1 MYLLF
6 LDESGLPEDEIFA
19 MGGIAV
25 RADDWVELKSR
36 WAGCLGRHSWPDD
49 KELKWADVGTSMPPD
64 VCDTLYETITAMP
77 VTAFSTVLYTTV
89 GADSGRYDE
98 FFASPEKTYST
109 AVKFIAERYQR
120 FLKHQDSHG
129 VIVLD
134 SRWDQKDDETSK
146 FFNLMQK
153 EGTGFADL
161 DRIVDSLLLGP
172 SHFSLG
178 LQIADLV
185 VGPARASCFGLGEAS
200 RRHKQLVES
209 IYCRHP
215 SSNEVLGVGLK
226 YFPDTVRP
234 EPPREDRLFN
244 PRESA

>member
-6 LDESGLPEDEIFA
+6 LDESGLPDEDIFA
-19 MGGIAV
+19 MGGVAV
-25 RADDWVELKSR
+25 RADEWAELKSR
-36 WAGCLGRHSWPDD
+36 WASCLENHGWPED
-49 KELKWADVGTSMPPD
+49 KEIKWADVGKSMPPD
-64 VCDTLYETITAMP
+64 LCESVYECIAAMP
-77 VTAFSTVLYTTV
+77 VIAFSTVLYTSI
-89 GADSGRYDE
+89 GAGTGQYDE

-134 SRWDQKDDETSK
+134 SRWDQKDDETRR
-146 FFNLMQK
+146 FFTLMQK

-185 VGPARASCFGLGEAS
+185 VGPARASTHGLGEAS

-209 IYCRHP
+209 IYARHP
-215 SSNEVLGVGLK
+215 ASGEVLGVGLK
-226 YFPDTVRP
+226 YFPDSARP
-234 EPPREDRLFN
+234 EPKEDDRLFK
-244 PRESA
+244 PDQ